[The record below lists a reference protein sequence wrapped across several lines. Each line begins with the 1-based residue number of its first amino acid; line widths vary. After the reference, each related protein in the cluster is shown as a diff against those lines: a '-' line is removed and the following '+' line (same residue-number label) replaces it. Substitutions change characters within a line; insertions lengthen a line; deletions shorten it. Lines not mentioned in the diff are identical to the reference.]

1 LIASLIRYVAL
12 PPSLLRK
19 HLSGTTTVPTTA
31 PVGWLDGFRAML
43 SDEAA
48 LTPVGAL
55 LRSRALA
62 SLQWLSEDRESLQM
76 LLQAGLFASLVSN
89 AVRHASLG
97 AHSATYSRDEIQ
109 RRLVEVE
116 LAARELEACRRP
128 PPAPLLLARD
138 AQRVASEGGGGGAT
152 GAPHSATGARYSATG
167 ARHSAAGARHSAA
180 GARHSAAARSSPEA
194 RELEALCRARGLG
207 SRLGVEGEAELL
219 GLVTDELLDGRMHVA
234 AVHACAGIVE
244 AAKKARTA
252 SSNGGEPTTQ
262 ATDVPATAPGSERR
276 MQERMQELRQL
287 LDGGLISPDEFETK
301 RLHILHARAAAVP
314 AAAALPKPAVA
325 LPAAPPPAPPPTA
338 ARPALTHSPSWE
350 KALHLG
356 AMLAEMG
363 MEGAFQIGVCRHAIK
378 TATATRVRNATE
390 EHVLNNA
397 MAWLMD
403 RIGQDGLPGSGD
415 TAPTREEL
423 EAEAS
428 YRAATSAC
436 AGGSSSSSSGGG
448 GGGGGWGFVTDPD
461 SSTAEDGSSALDTA
475 LDDAGFWFAM
485 PSERREGRGGRGGSN
500 GGGRG
505 GGRGGQAT
513 PAVAQHG
520 AQFQTLAVTRPL
532 HGTTVIPCNG
542 L

>member
-19 HLSGTTTVPTTA
+19 HLSGTTTVPMTA
-31 PVGWLDGFRAML
+31 PVGWLDGFHAML

-48 LTPVGAL
+48 LTPMGAL

-89 AVRHASLG
+89 AVRPASLG
-97 AHSATYSRDEIQ
+97 AHNATYSRDEIQ
-109 RRLVEVE
+109 RHLVEVE

-152 GAPHSATGARYSATG
+152 GARHSATGDRY
-167 ARHSAAGARHSAA
+167 SAA

-207 SRLGVEGEAELL
+207 SRLCVEGEAELL

-276 MQERMQELRQL
+276 MQERMQELHQL

-314 AAAALPKPAVA
+314 AAAALPKPLVA

-436 AGGSSSSSSGGG
+436 AGASSSSSSSSSGGG
-448 GGGGGWGFVTDPD
+448 GGAGGFVTDPD

-513 PAVAQHG
+513 PAGAQHG

-532 HGTTVIPCNG
+532 HGTTVIPCND

>member
-1 LIASLIRYVAL
+1 
-12 PPSLLRK
+12 
-19 HLSGTTTVPTTA
+19 
-31 PVGWLDGFRAML
+31 
-43 SDEAA
+43 
-48 LTPVGAL
+48 
-55 LRSRALA
+55 
-62 SLQWLSEDRESLQM
+62 
-76 LLQAGLFASLVSN
+76 
-89 AVRHASLG
+89 
-97 AHSATYSRDEIQ
+97 
-109 RRLVEVE
+109 
-116 LAARELEACRRP
+116 
-128 PPAPLLLARD
+128 
-138 AQRVASEGGGGGAT
+138 
-152 GAPHSATGARYSATG
+152 
-167 ARHSAAGARHSAA
+167 
-180 GARHSAAARSSPEA
+180 
-194 RELEALCRARGLG
+194 
-207 SRLGVEGEAELL
+207 
-219 GLVTDELLDGRMHVA
+219 
-234 AVHACAGIVE
+234 
-244 AAKKARTA
+244 
-252 SSNGGEPTTQ
+252 
-262 ATDVPATAPGSERR
+262 

-314 AAAALPKPAVA
+314 AAAALPKPSVA
-325 LPAAPPPAPPPTA
+325 LPTAPPPAPPPTA

-513 PAVAQHG
+513 PAGAQHG

-532 HGTTVIPCNG
+532 HGTTVLPCND

>member
-1 LIASLIRYVAL
+1 M
-12 PPSLLRK
+12 
-19 HLSGTTTVPTTA
+19 TA

-89 AVRHASLG
+89 AVRPASLG
-97 AHSATYSRDEIQ
+97 AHNATYTRDEIQ
-109 RRLVEVE
+109 RHLVEVE

-152 GAPHSATGARYSATG
+152 D
-167 ARHSAAGARHSAA
+167 ARHSAAGARH
-180 GARHSAAARSSPEA
+180 GAAARSSPEA

-207 SRLGVEGEAELL
+207 SRLGVEGKAELL

-234 AVHACAGIVE
+234 AVLACAGIVE

-252 SSNGGEPTTQ
+252 SSNGGEPTPQ

-301 RLHILHARAAAVP
+301 RIHILHARAAAVP

-325 LPAAPPPAPPPTA
+325 LPVAPPPAPPPTA

-403 RIGQDGLPGSGD
+403 RFGQDGLPGSGD

-428 YRAATSAC
+428 YRAATSAS
-436 AGGSSSSSSGGG
+436 AGGGSSSSSGGG
-448 GGGGGWGFVTDPD
+448 GGGAGGFVTDPD

-532 HGTTVIPCNG
+532 HGTTVTPCND

>member
-19 HLSGTTTVPTTA
+19 HLSGTTTVPMTA
-31 PVGWLDGFRAML
+31 PVGWLDGFHAML

-48 LTPVGAL
+48 LTPMGAL

-89 AVRHASLG
+89 AVRPASLG
-97 AHSATYSRDEIQ
+97 AHNATYTRDEIQ
-109 RRLVEVE
+109 RHLVEVE

-138 AQRVASEGGGGGAT
+138 AQRVASEGGGGGA
-152 GAPHSATGARYSATG
+152 AG
-167 ARHSAAGARHSAA
+167 ARHSAAGVRHSAA

-252 SSNGGEPTTQ
+252 TSNGGEPTTQ

-276 MQERMQELRQL
+276 MQERMQVPATAPGSERRMQERMQELHQL

-301 RLHILHARAAAVP
+301 RLHILHARAAVVP
-314 AAAALPKPAVA
+314 AAAALPKPLVA

-448 GGGGGWGFVTDPD
+448 GGGWGFVTDPD
-461 SSTAEDGSSALDTA
+461 SSTAEDGSLALDTA

-505 GGRGGQAT
+505 GQAT
-513 PAVAQHG
+513 PAGAQHG

-532 HGTTVIPCNG
+532 HGTTVIPCND

>member
-1 LIASLIRYVAL
+1 
-12 PPSLLRK
+12 
-19 HLSGTTTVPTTA
+19 
-31 PVGWLDGFRAML
+31 ML

-89 AVRHASLG
+89 AVRPASLG

-109 RRLVEVE
+109 RHLVEVE

-152 GAPHSATGARYSATG
+152 GARHSAT
-167 ARHSAAGARHSAA
+167 

-207 SRLGVEGEAELL
+207 SRLGVEGGAELL

-252 SSNGGEPTTQ
+252 SSNGGEPTPQ

-301 RLHILHARAAAVP
+301 RLHILHARAAVVP
-314 AAAALPKPAVA
+314 AA
-325 LPAAPPPAPPPTA
+325 TA
-338 ARPALTHSPSWE
+338 QA
-350 KALHLG
+350 
-356 AMLAEMG
+356 
-363 MEGAFQIGVCRHAIK
+363 RHA
-378 TATATRVRNATE
+378 R
-390 EHVLNNA
+390 
-397 MAWLMD
+397 
-403 RIGQDGLPGSGD
+403 
-415 TAPTREEL
+415 
-423 EAEAS
+423 
-428 YRAATSAC
+428 
-436 AGGSSSSSSGGG
+436 
-448 GGGGGWGFVTDPD
+448 
-461 SSTAEDGSSALDTA
+461 
-475 LDDAGFWFAM
+475 
-485 PSERREGRGGRGGSN
+485 
-500 GGGRG
+500 
-505 GGRGGQAT
+505 
-513 PAVAQHG
+513 
-520 AQFQTLAVTRPL
+520 
-532 HGTTVIPCNG
+532 
-542 L
+542 